1 MARALE
7 CPACGHR
14 HRLDRIPAV
23 DTFRCEQCGQ
33 ALKVPTSVASD
44 PDAPAPPARSSA
56 PPARTGAAPAPTD
69 TAPDPTDTA
78 PARTGAPAPVAPPPR
93 RSTST
98 ARDDATRDAQVR
110 STAAVS
116 ATVAANAGSA
126 DTNGADAPSRRSGG
140 RPGVPPAARPAAAPA
155 PRAKVHWYWRVVAWI
170 VAVPLGFLVTAWP
183 AYKFGFIEKTDL
195 LDIFVGTGI
204 GRYVRLGVVTLVW
217 AVVTALLVQLFVE
230 GGRARANRRRR
241 DRATATA

>member
-14 HRLDRIPAV
+14 HRLDRIPAS

-33 ALKVPTSVASD
+33 VLKVPTAVASQ
-44 PDAPAPPARSSA
+44 PDAPPPPARSSA
-56 PPARTGAAPAPTD
+56 PPASTGAPVPAAPPRRATATDGPADDTAGAAPQR
-69 TAPDPTDTA
+69 TAPVRTA
-78 PARTGAPAPVAPPPR
+78 
-93 RSTST
+93 
-98 ARDDATRDAQVR
+98 
-110 STAAVS
+110 AAVS

-126 DTNGADAPSRRSGG
+126 DTNGADGPARRSSG
-140 RPGVPPAARPAAAPA
+140 RPGAPSAARAAAAPA

-170 VAVPLGFLVTAWP
+170 VAVPVGFLLTAWP
-183 AYKFGFIEKTDL
+183 AYKFGLIEKSDL

-204 GRYVRLGVVTLVW
+204 GRYVRLGIVTLVW

-241 DRATATA
+241 SRATATA